1 MLAFP
6 KVSPIRLCRSR
17 ARAKSEWQVNMKQ
30 TTLILTI
37 LLVLIASGFKGCG
50 HEKDINQA
58 LDAVGIPSSAAEF
71 KHNYK
76 TPAGIEVKSVVD
88 LPPHALFAI
97 DQGILIQIDRL
108 DHLRPMWNNY
118 KDIRQYKVLV
128 VEPGAYST
136 VDLPGAPLLML
147 RDGVTTAGTV
157 IGIGG
162 IYSAEDA
169 VEFLL
174 VGASAVAVGTANF
187 TNPDTAARVVAGIS
201 DYLQRHGHTSVHAI
215 VGTFR
220 P

>member
-1 MLAFP
+1 MR
-6 KVSPIRLCRSR
+6 K
-17 ARAKSEWQVNMKQ
+17 
-30 TTLILTI
+30 LIFIVVLT
-37 LLVLIASGFKGCG
+37 LLVLGFKGCG

-162 IYSAEDA
+162 TASLGTTYIIVPHQNGQSWRFMDFFKEA
-169 VEFLL
+169 VHNESEH
-174 VGASAVAVGTANF
+174 ARECNEPSRE
-187 TNPDTAARVVAGIS
+187 NPSPECTKFFGVNDKHPHQY
-201 DYLQRHGHTSVHAI
+201 DQ
-215 VGTFR
+215 

>member
-1 MLAFP
+1 MR
-6 KVSPIRLCRSR
+6 K
-17 ARAKSEWQVNMKQ
+17 
-30 TTLILTI
+30 LIFIVVLT
-37 LLVLIASGFKGCG
+37 LLVLGFKGCG

-162 IYSAEDA
+162 
-169 VEFLL
+169 
-174 VGASAVAVGTANF
+174 TAYE
-187 TNPDTAARVVAGIS
+187 GGE
-201 DYLQRHGHTSVHAI
+201 LQRPIDGYDMPNERDDTRYRCAI
-215 VGTFR
+215 VARNCAPYESKGRR
-220 P
+220 PDIHSGNGGG